1 MMIIV
6 AKRILLLSL
15 DVCRH
20 ASVYNAV
27 AKSPRQWRS
36 EGLTP
41 SLSLT
46 HFVGIFVTYR
56 SVIVDGQVAF
66 SSELP
71 SPSLLSQPHKVVD
84 LVPVG
89 YTCTGISLPYTGTS
103 TYTDGEWIS
112 LDLGRGRALE
122 CLGFALRSSEVCF
135 EDYVCVCVH
144 YRPYKCTIFLTYY
157 SFQVNGEELDDT
169 LCCCRGKLEQCRA
182 TYQYLFLCALLSE
195 LS

>member
-135 EDYVCVCVH
+135 KDYVCVCVCVCITDH
-144 YRPYKCTIFLTYY
+144 ISVLCFLLIIRFRWIVLWISFSKRVTIK
-157 SFQVNGEELDDT
+157 VEW
-169 LCCCRGKLEQCRA
+169 RGIGRHSM
-182 TYQYLFLCALLSE
+182 LL
-195 LS
+195 